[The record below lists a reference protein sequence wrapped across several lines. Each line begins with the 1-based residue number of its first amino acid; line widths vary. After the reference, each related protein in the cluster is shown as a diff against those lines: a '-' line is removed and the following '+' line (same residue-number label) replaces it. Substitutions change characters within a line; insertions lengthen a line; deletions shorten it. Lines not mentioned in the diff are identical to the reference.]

1 MLVRRSLLRGESV
14 EEESSAGWSIV
25 GGMVGG
31 VGGGEVG
38 GTVDA
43 IVFESVVCGVGWLFT
58 DGSVAVVVASSL
70 DFYWRLR
77 QVRAPR
83 NLPP

>member
-58 DGSVAVVVASSL
+58 DGSVAVVASSL
-70 DFYWRLR
+70 DF
-77 QVRAPR
+77 
-83 NLPP
+83 

>member
-1 MLVRRSLLRGESV
+1 MLVRRSLLSGESV

-43 IVFESVVCGVGWLFT
+43 IVFESVVCGVVWLFT
-58 DGSVAVVVASSL
+58 DGSVAVVASSL
-70 DFYWRLR
+70 DY
-77 QVRAPR
+77 
-83 NLPP
+83 

>member
-43 IVFESVVCGVGWLFT
+43 IVFESVVCGVVWLFT
-58 DGSVAVVVASSL
+58 DGSVAVVASSL
-70 DFYWRLR
+70 DYANFSEVSHGICPL
-77 QVRAPR
+77 
-83 NLPP
+83 